1 MRLAAAMSALL
12 LFTMAPRALG
22 DGLQTFELVA
32 VDSSAVLPG
41 EDTLVPDFNDGSYFT
56 FDLMVTTVNADFHL
70 AGVDATLTGPAEF
83 FQHPAG
89 GLVPPAPNLVEQ
101 YPAVEFDVFF
111 DAGPGSDPWV
121 LLDDLV
127 QEAQFI
133 HATWFDTEVDLP
145 NDTYRIAR
153 FSFHFL
159 DVGSATLSVEG
170 RSHDPAGSGG
180 AWFPIG
186 PLEVSVYYPEPSS
199 LALLALAGLLG
210 QRRGARRL

>member
-1 MRLAAAMSALL
+1 MRSAAAMSALML
-12 LFTMAPRALG
+12 LTVVPAALG
-22 DGLQTFELVA
+22 EHLQTFDLLG
-32 VDSSAVLPG
+32 VDNSALLPG

-89 GLVPPAPNLVEQ
+89 GLVPPDPNVVEQ

-127 QEAQFI
+127 EEAQFI

-159 DVGSATLSVEG
+159 DIGTATLTVEG
-170 RSHDPAGSGG
+170 DSVNPLGG
-180 AWFPIG
+180 PYYFHIG
-186 PLEVSVYYPEPSS
+186 PLEVCMYYPEPSS
-199 LALLALAGLLG
+199 LALLTLAGLLAL
-210 QRRGARRL
+210 RRRARRL